1 MTPSQLHMLYS
12 VSILDRL
19 VSLMWSL
26 VKELL
31 EGCECGIIKVLSLE
45 GLRKIMGNLRQKS
58 WYPGQDLNGAC
69 DFSALP
75 QHHSLSNSHVDITDD
90 AKLNN
95 IKVQWPVVACC
106 SY

>member
-31 EGCECGIIKVLSLE
+31 
-45 GLRKIMGNLRQKS
+45 
-58 WYPGQDLNGAC
+58 
-69 DFSALP
+69 
-75 QHHSLSNSHVDITDD
+75 
-90 AKLNN
+90 
-95 IKVQWPVVACC
+95 
-106 SY
+106 